1 MSSRSRSKRTAASIS
16 RVYPDRWHG
25 NGRCDDHP
33 ERHAKLCRRD
43 SGGWHD
49 QFGDRSVGREQHC
62 RYHPGRQFHQ
72 RPSAPDRRHEHG
84 NGATIRALQL
94 AVDISVQPVIV
105 KARCNMRFIALA
117 AGMSIMTAMAAGP
130 AGAGESGDGPTT
142 VVQDENGTSVIT
154 QSGDPAQA
162 EVKIEKEPGRTT
174 VYRRSGGNTAIVTQ
188 GTGNPQDMLDWLR
201 KQQGR

>member
-1 MSSRSRSKRTAASIS
+1 
-16 RVYPDRWHG
+16 
-25 NGRCDDHP
+25 
-33 ERHAKLCRRD
+33 
-43 SGGWHD
+43 
-49 QFGDRSVGREQHC
+49 
-62 RYHPGRQFHQ
+62 
-72 RPSAPDRRHEHG
+72 
-84 NGATIRALQL
+84 
-94 AVDISVQPVIV
+94 
-105 KARCNMRFIALA
+105 MRFIVLA
-117 AGMSIMTAMAAGP
+117 AGMSIMMAMTNGP
-130 AGAGESGDGPTT
+130 AGAGESGDGHTT